1 VPDVGEPNPY
11 IASDVNRRTASG
23 GWFFSFQSVM
33 TGPAGDSSLFGCVG
47 NHNREKKPAFPRM
60 HNKFL
65 VFCNASESTSDLD
78 YRFEVKPHTV
88 WTGSFN
94 LTRNA
99 AMSLENALAITDPTV
114 VQAYFREW
122 EQVLALSEPLD
133 WSSDWCEPEWRVG
146 T

>member
-1 VPDVGEPNPY
+1 
-11 IASDVNRRTASG
+11 
-23 GWFFSFQSVM
+23 M
-33 TGPAGDSSLFGCVG
+33 TGPAGDSSLIGCVG
-47 NHNREKKPAFPRM
+47 NHNREKKSAFPRM

-65 VFCNASESTSDLD
+65 LFCNVSESTSDLD
-78 YRFEVKPHTV
+78 YRFEVKPDTV

-114 VQAYFREW
+114 VQTYFREW

-133 WSSDWCEPEWRVG
+133 WSSDWCEPQWRVG